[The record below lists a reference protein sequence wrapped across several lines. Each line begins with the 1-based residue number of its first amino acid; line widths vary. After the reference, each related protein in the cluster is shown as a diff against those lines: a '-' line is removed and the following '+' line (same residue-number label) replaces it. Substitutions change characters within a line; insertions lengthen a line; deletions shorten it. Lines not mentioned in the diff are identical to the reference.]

1 VGERES
7 ERTQDLS
14 STAPEPPMSETL
26 PLAPPS
32 SGAAGPTPPS
42 VVPHPYGSASYGSAG
57 VPAAQVNPHA
67 TTSLVLGITSLLL
80 SLLFVPSILGI
91 ILGFVGLARS
101 RRTDPPTGRG
111 AAIAGIVL
119 SMVGVVLGVFVAMA
133 ASTFVSD
140 AAKAIVDRSIA
151 APEDEATPAPPA
163 DFVEVDAAQW
173 KSVVEH
179 PGKAEGQALVVYA
192 EVARFDSTTGTDRF
206 LGGVGVDQPGAER
219 ELEDPAVVI
228 GPEVMLD
235 GVETGDL
242 LRIHAVVTGSLEL
255 KTDLG
260 GTVTVPALTIARFE
274 DVGFVDL
281 GADLAVGS
289 AEEKQPG
296 WITVPVTV
304 TNSATQVFTYS
315 ATLVAESKDGKKSY
329 DRGPVFVEKLGPGEE
344 EKVTV
349 DFFEDVPDDAVFRV
363 ESAERFVE

>member
-1 VGERES
+1 MGEREF
-7 ERTQDLS
+7 ERTQDLRP
-14 STAPEPPMSETL
+14 TAPEPPMSETL

-32 SGAAGPTPPS
+32 SAAPGPTPPS
-42 VVPHPYGSASYGSAG
+42 VVPQPYG

-67 TTSLVLGITSLLL
+67 TTSLVLGITSLFL
-80 SLLFVPSILGI
+80 SLLFVPSILGVV
-91 ILGFVGLARS
+91 LGFVGLARS

-111 AAIAGIVL
+111 SAVAGIVL
-119 SMVGVVLGVFVAMA
+119 SVVGAVLGVFVAMA

-140 AAKAIVDRSIA
+140 AARSIIDKSTA
-151 APEDEATPAPPA
+151 APEGAATPVPPA
-163 DFVEVDAAQW
+163 DFVEVDAAGW

-179 PGKAEGQALVVYA
+179 PGKAEGQAVVVFA
-192 EVARFDSTTGTDRF
+192 EVARFDGTTGTDRF
-206 LGGVGVDQPGAER
+206 LGGLGVDQPGTER

-235 GVETGDL
+235 GVETGDV
-242 LRIHAVVTGSLEL
+242 LRIHAVVTGSVEL

-281 GADLAVGS
+281 GADLAVGA
-289 AEEKQPG
+289 AENKQPG

-304 TNSATQVFTYS
+304 TNSGTQVFAYG
-315 ATLVAESKDGKKSY
+315 ATLVAESKDGKRSY
-329 DRGPVFVEKLGPGEE
+329 DRGPVFVEKLGPGEAK
-344 EKVTV
+344 KVDV
-349 DFFEDVPDDAVFRV
+349 DFFEDVPADAVYRV

>member
-1 VGERES
+1 MGERES
-7 ERTQDLS
+7 ERTQDLRFTVS
-14 STAPEPPMSETL
+14 EPATSETL
-26 PLAPPS
+26 PLPPPS
-32 SGAAGPTPPS
+32 SAAPGPTPPS
-42 VVPHPYGSASYGSAG
+42 VVPSPYGPAG

-67 TTSLVLGITSLLL
+67 TTSLVLGITSLFL

-119 SMVGVVLGVFVAMA
+119 SVVGVVLGVFVAMA

-140 AAKAIVDRSIA
+140 AAKAIVDRSTA
-151 APEDEATPAPPA
+151 APEGETTPAPPA

-179 PGKAEGQALVVYA
+179 PGKAEGQAVVVFA

-206 LGGVGVDQPGAER
+206 LGGLGVDQPGTER

-242 LRIHAVVTGSLEL
+242 LRIHAVVTGSFEL
-255 KTDLG
+255 RTDLG
-260 GTVTVPALTIARFE
+260 GTVTVPALTISKFE
-274 DVGFVDL
+274 DVGFADL
-281 GADLAVGS
+281 GEDLAVGS
-289 AEEKQPG
+289 AETKQPG

-304 TNSATQVFTYS
+304 TNSGTQVFTYS

-329 DRGPVFVEKLGPGEE
+329 DRGPVFVEKLGPGKE
-344 EKVTV
+344 EKVAV
-349 DFFEDVPDDAVFRV
+349 DFFEDVPADAVYRV
-363 ESAERFVE
+363 ESVERFVE

>member
-1 VGERES
+1 MGERES
-7 ERTQDLS
+7 ERTQDLRF
-14 STAPEPPMSETL
+14 TASEPPTSETL

-32 SGAAGPTPPS
+32 SAASGPTPPS
-42 VVPHPYGSASYGSAG
+42 LVPPPYAAG

-67 TTSLVLGITSLLL
+67 TTSLVLGITSLFL
-80 SLLFVPSILGI
+80 SLLFVPSILGVV
-91 ILGFVGLARS
+91 LGFVGLARS

-119 SMVGVVLGVFVAMA
+119 SVAGAVLGVFVAMA
-133 ASTFVSD
+133 VSTFVSD
-140 AAKAIVDRSIA
+140 AARAIVDQNTTSA
-151 APEDEATPAPPA
+151 EPEVTTVPPA

-173 KSVVEH
+173 ESVVKH
-179 PGKAEGQALVVYA
+179 PGDAEGQAVVVFA

-206 LGGVGVDQPGAER
+206 LGGLGVDRPGTER

-235 GVETGDL
+235 GVETGDV

-260 GTVTVPALTIARFE
+260 GTVTVPALTIARLE

-281 GADLAVGS
+281 GEDLAVGS
-289 AEEKQPG
+289 AENKQLG
-296 WITVPVTV
+296 WVTVPVTV
-304 TNSATQVFTYS
+304 TNSGTQVFTYS
-315 ATLVAESKDGKKSY
+315 ATLVAESEDGKKSY
-329 DRGPVFVEKLGPGEE
+329 GRGPVLVEKLGPGKE

-349 DFFEDVPDDAVFRV
+349 DLFEDVPPGAVYRV
-363 ESAERFVE
+363 ESVERFVE